1 MTQDPFNHSSNKKI
15 GNTLKKILL
24 QFEYVANFFDYSEPF
39 DWVKAVPVLRVATK
53 TILYTFSHFI
63 PISVHV
69 NEFGTGLMDAQCF
82 PSDDMFGHLLNIDFI
97 KYRENRFSIWE
108 IIFSRLKG
116 LRCFLAPDIKI
127 LVVQIEFSR
136 LVQCNLIDTT
146 LLIWKKVKQK
156 CCPWSSTAC
165 QINYYFW
172 ACRFNFSKRK
182 FSKVSS

>member
-1 MTQDPFNHSSNKKI
+1 MTQDPFNHSSNKEI

-24 QFEYVANFFDYSEPF
+24 QFEYVANFVEYSEPF

-53 TILYTFSHFI
+53 TILYTFCYFI

-69 NEFGTGLMDAQCF
+69 NEFGTGLMDAQWF
-82 PSDDMFGHLLNIDFI
+82 PSNDMFGHLLNIDFI

-108 IIFSRLKG
+108 IILARLKG

-136 LVQCNLIDTT
+136 LI
-146 LLIWKKVKQK
+146 
-156 CCPWSSTAC
+156 
-165 QINYYFW
+165 
-172 ACRFNFSKRK
+172 
-182 FSKVSS
+182 